1 MTNGGSGK
9 AGWVRVLSVGEAAD
23 SVQAMRWLLVATG
36 FAWAFRS
43 VLEVFAPQYFHPV
56 TPLDHLAVW
65 AYTVAL
71 VLTAPCV
78 IALGRMVPSFI
89 VRVVSICAAVAA
101 FVAGVSNVAEDAF
114 GLPNA
119 GNHYV
124 AGFLVMLGAIVANAV
139 VLAVLRYW
147 RLAAVFAGWTIGI
160 ILFTSAGGGLITLV
174 ALSIVA
180 ARPMWFAAP
189 AWGGSDAAPLDPQ

>member
-1 MTNGGSGK
+1 M
-9 AGWVRVLSVGEAAD
+9 LSVGEPAD
-23 SVQAMRWLLVATG
+23 SVQAMRLLLVATG
-36 FAWAFRS
+36 IAWAFRS

-89 VRVVSICAAVAA
+89 VRVVSICAGVAA
-101 FVAGVSNVAEDAF
+101 FAAGVSNVAEDAF

-147 RLAAVFAGWTIGI
+147 RSVETTPLGCSSRTLRMSSAFPAVYASRSVACSVANVRFS
-160 ILFTSAGGGLITLV
+160 SA
-174 ALSIVA
+174 
-180 ARPMWFAAP
+180 
-189 AWGGSDAAPLDPQ
+189 